1 MPGTLSVWALMDEN
15 LGKRQTHRQLW
26 DSQRHRAVRSG
37 ATVSAHSLAPSRLP
51 RPAEREAAESWGE
64 RRELQGGGRCWV
76 WGSWQLAAMTKC
88 LHPSHSEGGLCL
100 GGDMSPLPSP
110 GFGQLTP
117 RCHPPDVVNTP
128 KPDEKAIMT
137 YVSCFY
143 HAFAGAEQVRRA
155 QGPNLGSIP
164 TFGGPRPTMGR
175 AATVPRLVLGELR
188 SRGPWPGSSPPPP

>member
-1 MPGTLSVWALMDEN
+1 MRLGSSSAKILPLVPAPKQVFSQLTQQTFSEHQTFSAMPGTLSVWALMDEN

-37 ATVSAHSLAPSRLP
+37 ATVSAHSLAPSPLP

-100 GGDMSPLPSP
+100 GGDMSPFPSP
-110 GFGQLTP
+110 GFGQ
-117 RCHPPDVVNTP
+117 
-128 KPDEKAIMT
+128 
-137 YVSCFY
+137 
-143 HAFAGAEQVRRA
+143 
-155 QGPNLGSIP
+155 
-164 TFGGPRPTMGR
+164 
-175 AATVPRLVLGELR
+175 
-188 SRGPWPGSSPPPP
+188 